1 MRQIRLWLGALLFAL
16 LSAIHPAVSAAE
28 AAPAPDGD
36 LIDRLET
43 LLDKLEPRFW
53 TALGMAPDSSGYRE
67 AREMVLEVGSTG
79 RRIQQLVT
87 RSGNRELPNI
97 TGELVSLQNLFTQTR
112 RSQAQSYR
120 YRFELTGMAQYEREF
135 RRLASQR
142 GEKLPRNAKPT
153 LENVSYDDY
162 ADWLTEICSRNLD
175 RFYRIRNRGKGVAVF
190 RLMYHL
196 REILQEVRETIFQKL
211 PADPEK
217 GSIAS
222 WRTEMPRRMA
232 SQAFSPAP
240 SPILRQSPVTR

>member
-53 TALGMAPDSSGYRE
+53 IALGMAPDSSGYRE

-175 RFYRIRNRGKGVAVF
+175 RFYRIRNSRGDRQDDRQDDNMREKIDAF
-190 RLMYHL
+190 FNDYRTIRLGLVKL
-196 REILQEVRETIFQKL
+196 RRSGIKFVE
-211 PADPEK
+211 
-217 GSIAS
+217 
-222 WRTEMPRRMA
+222 
-232 SQAFSPAP
+232 
-240 SPILRQSPVTR
+240 

>member
-1 MRQIRLWLGALLFAL
+1 MRFCRPYIPRSRLRRRPGA
-16 LSAIHPAVSAAE
+16 
-28 AAPAPDGD
+28 DGD

-142 GEKLPRNAKPT
+142 GDEAAPECEADAGERLHTTTTPT
-153 LENVSYDDY
+153 
-162 ADWLTEICSRNLD
+162 
-175 RFYRIRNRGKGVAVF
+175 G
-190 RLMYHL
+190 
-196 REILQEVRETIFQKL
+196 
-211 PADPEK
+211 
-217 GSIAS
+217 
-222 WRTEMPRRMA
+222 
-232 SQAFSPAP
+232 
-240 SPILRQSPVTR
+240 

>member
-1 MRQIRLWLGALLFAL
+1 MRHIRRWLGALLFAL

-175 RFYRIRNRGKGVAVF
+175 RFYRIRNSRGDRQDDRQDDNMREKIDAF
-190 RLMYHL
+190 FNDYRTIRLGLVKL
-196 REILQEVRETIFQKL
+196 RRSGIKFVE
-211 PADPEK
+211 
-217 GSIAS
+217 
-222 WRTEMPRRMA
+222 
-232 SQAFSPAP
+232 
-240 SPILRQSPVTR
+240 